1 MMPGTIYLAAVAA
14 LAIAL
19 CVCLSNGLSFS
30 RRRCLNSRT
39 ALDPDP
45 SPHPDPGSEPEAN
58 HPPPAH
64 FADWKFCPLCANRL
78 QYRHVCDRLRL
89 ACSAS
94 GCRFVHWD
102 NPKPVAVVLVDMGDS
117 IVLTRR
123 RYAPQVGFWCLPGG
137 FVEAHED
144 AQLAAAREVQEET
157 GLEVEIT
164 GLLGVYSPD
173 SDANEVIVAYSARPT
188 GGALKAGEEVL
199 EVGQFT
205 CDKLPGDIG
214 FPKHAEI
221 IHNWFASH

>member
-1 MMPGTIYLAAVAA
+1 MMPGTLFFVAVALLTAA
-14 LAIAL
+14 LTICLIRGFWGRRKRLLEAIEDSNNSSTAIAH
-19 CVCLSNGLSFS
+19 
-30 RRRCLNSRT
+30 
-39 ALDPDP
+39 D
-45 SPHPDPGSEPEAN
+45 

-64 FADWKFCPLCANRL
+64 FPDWKFCPLCASGL
-78 QYRHVCDRLRL
+78 QYRHVCDRMRL
-89 ACSAS
+89 ACSAPD
-94 GCRFVHWD
+94 CRFVHWE

-117 IVLTRR
+117 LVLTRR

-173 SDANEVIVAYSARPT
+173 SDANEVIIAYSARLI
-188 GGALKAGEEVL
+188 GGTLNAGEEVL

-205 CDKLPGDIG
+205 FDKLPDDIG
-214 FPKHAEI
+214 FPKHKEI
-221 IHNWFASH
+221 IHNWFERKHK